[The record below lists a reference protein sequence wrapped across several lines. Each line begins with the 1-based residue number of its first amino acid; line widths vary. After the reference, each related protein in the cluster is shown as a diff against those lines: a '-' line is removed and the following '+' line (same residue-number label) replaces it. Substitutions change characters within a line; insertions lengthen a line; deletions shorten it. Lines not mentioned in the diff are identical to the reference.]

1 MYNCAFKLVAGAP
14 KALKRGVDRCS
25 RRCYTSHTMPT
36 RAEKIAQLENR
47 LVDLQEA
54 NRKRESQLLAKKR
67 LLEGLERTRD
77 RKRRTRRLILIGSV
91 VEKDLAD
98 PNSDLRQRLDQ
109 ALEKPKDRALFRSPP
124 TLCPGPGSPL
134 CSPLRMDPGQDHR
147 RRLGALFQ
155 GDTHTLP
162 DNLKGRTITVQAK
175 SGKSWDAT
183 ITEVV
188 ERLPNLILVR
198 AQKPDS

>member
-1 MYNCAFKLVAGAP
+1 
-14 KALKRGVDRCS
+14 
-25 RRCYTSHTMPT
+25 MPT

-91 VEKDLAD
+91 VEKDLD
-98 PNSDLRQRLDQ
+98 QPNSPLRERLDR
-109 ALEKPKDRALFRSPP
+109 ALEKNQDRALFDLPPRSVPDQAPP
-124 TLCPGPGSPL
+124 SAPL
-134 CSPLRMDPGQDHR
+134 SGWTPAKIETDGVW
-147 RRLGALFQ
+147 GARFQ

-162 DNLKGRTITVQAK
+162 SKLEGLIISVTAK
-175 SGKSWDAT
+175 SGDSWDAT

>member
-1 MYNCAFKLVAGAP
+1 
-14 KALKRGVDRCS
+14 
-25 RRCYTSHTMPT
+25 MPT

-98 PNSDLRQRLDQ
+98 PNSDLRERLDR
-109 ALEKPKDRALFRSPP
+109 ALEKNQDRALFDLPPRSVPDQAPP
-124 TLCPGPGSPL
+124 SAPL
-134 CSPLRMDPGQDHR
+134 AGWTPAKITDGVW
-147 RRLGALFQ
+147 GARFQ

-162 DNLKGRTITVQAK
+162 SKLEGLIISVTSK

-188 ERLPNLILVR
+188 ERVPDRLLVR
-198 AQKPDS
+198 SRRLDQ

>member
-1 MYNCAFKLVAGAP
+1 
-14 KALKRGVDRCS
+14 
-25 RRCYTSHTMPT
+25 MPT

-77 RKRRTRRLILIGSV
+77 RTRRTRRLILIGSV
-91 VEKDLAD
+91 VEKDLD
-98 PNSDLRQRLDQ
+98 QPNSDLRQRLDR
-109 ALEKPKDRALFRSPP
+109 ALKKNQDRALFGLPPRSVPDQAPP
-124 TLCPGPGSPL
+124 SAPL
-134 CSPLRMDPGQDHR
+134 SGWTPAKITDGVW
-147 RRLGALFQ
+147 GARFQ

-162 DNLKGRTITVQAK
+162 SKLEGLIISVTAK
-175 SGKSWDAT
+175 SGDSWAAT

>member
-1 MYNCAFKLVAGAP
+1 M
-14 KALKRGVDRCS
+14 LKF
-25 RRCYTSHTMPT
+25 HTMQT
-36 RAEKIAQLENR
+36 RTEKIAQLEKR
-47 LVDLQEA
+47 LVGLQEA

-77 RKRRTRRLILIGSV
+77 RKRHTRRLILIGSV
-91 VEKDLAD
+91 FEKDLVD
-98 PNSDLRQRLDQ
+98 PNSPLRERLDQ
-109 ALEKPKDRALFRSPP
+109 ALEKNQDRALFDLPPRSVPDQAPP
-124 TLCPGPGSPL
+124 SAPL
-134 CSPLRMDPGQDHR
+134 SGWTPAKITDGVW
-147 RRLGALFQ
+147 GARFQ
-155 GDTHTLP
+155 GDPHTLP

-175 SGKSWDAT
+175 SGDSWDAT

>member
-1 MYNCAFKLVAGAP
+1 
-14 KALKRGVDRCS
+14 
-25 RRCYTSHTMPT
+25 MPT

-77 RKRRTRRLILIGSV
+77 RTRRTRRLILIGSV
-91 VEKDLAD
+91 CEKDLD
-98 PNSDLRQRLDQ
+98 LPNSPLRERLDR
-109 ALEKPKDRALFRSPP
+109 ALEKKQDRALFDLPPRSVPDQAPP
-124 TLCPGPGSPL
+124 SATLAGWTPAKITDGVW
-134 CSPLRMDPGQDHR
+134 
-147 RRLGALFQ
+147 GARFQ

-162 DNLKGRTITVQAK
+162 SKLEGLIISVTAK
-175 SGKSWDAT
+175 SGDSWDAT

>member
-1 MYNCAFKLVAGAP
+1 M
-14 KALKRGVDRCS
+14 LKF
-25 RRCYTSHTMPT
+25 HTMQT
-36 RAEKIAQLENR
+36 RTEKIAQLEKR
-47 LVDLQEA
+47 LVGLQEA

-91 VEKDLAD
+91 VEKDLVD
-98 PNSDLRQRLDQ
+98 PNSPLRERLDR
-109 ALEKPKDRALFRSPP
+109 ALEKNQDRALFDLPPRSVPDQAPP
-124 TLCPGPGSPL
+124 SAPL
-134 CSPLRMDPGQDHR
+134 AGWTPAKITDGVW
-147 RRLGALFQ
+147 GARFQ

-175 SGKSWDAT
+175 SGDSWDAT

-198 AQKPDS
+198 AQKLDS

>member
-1 MYNCAFKLVAGAP
+1 
-14 KALKRGVDRCS
+14 
-25 RRCYTSHTMPT
+25 MPT

-67 LLEGLERTRD
+67 LLR
-77 RKRRTRRLILIGSV
+77 
-91 VEKDLAD
+91 
-98 PNSDLRQRLDQ
+98 
-109 ALEKPKDRALFRSPP
+109 ALEKNQDRALFDLPPRSVPDQAPP
-124 TLCPGPGSPL
+124 SAPL
-134 CSPLRMDPGQDHR
+134 AGWTPAKITDGVW
-147 RRLGALFQ
+147 GARFQ

-162 DNLKGRTITVQAK
+162 ANLEGRTISVTAK
-175 SGKSWDAT
+175 SGDSWDAT

>member
-1 MYNCAFKLVAGAP
+1 
-14 KALKRGVDRCS
+14 
-25 RRCYTSHTMPT
+25 MPT

-91 VEKDLAD
+91 VEKDLD
-98 PNSDLRQRLDQ
+98 LPNSALLKRVDR
-109 ALEKPKDRALFRSPP
+109 ALEKKQDRALFDLPPRSVPDQAPP
-124 TLCPGPGSPL
+124 SAPL
-134 CSPLRMDPGQDHR
+134 AGWTPAKITDGVW
-147 RRLGALFQ
+147 GARFQ

-162 DNLKGRTITVQAK
+162 SKLEGLIISVTSK

-188 ERLPNLILVR
+188 ERVPDRLLVR
-198 AQKPDS
+198 SRRLDQ